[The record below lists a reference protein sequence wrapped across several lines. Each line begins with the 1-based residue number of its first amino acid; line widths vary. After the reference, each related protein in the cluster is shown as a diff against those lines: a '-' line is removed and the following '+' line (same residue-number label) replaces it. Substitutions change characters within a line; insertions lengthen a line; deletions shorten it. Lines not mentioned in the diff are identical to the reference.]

1 MGRRK
6 KKKRK
11 LRSASSSTS
20 SAATEKKPKKS
31 EAGKKEKGTKTRTK
45 AKAKSKAKAKAP
57 TIDNAFDRYFFAPVA
72 PVRPYLLLRLAL
84 LLLAFDCWV
93 DLIPHAGRY
102 GVGDFNVAHF
112 AFLEILPTPTPGI
125 YIGTLLFTGWL
136 ALVMAIRPVRS
147 GMALLF
153 GLYTYGWSMSML
165 DSYQHH
171 YLLSLLLFSCIWF
184 PFAAAPAVFGPT
196 GEKREE
202 DLGRWRIVGGLLLLF
217 FVGDLTMAAC
227 GLRGPLERMLGDSGM
242 LNGIRATAILLGVLL
257 ILMVDEGPKPKG
269 KRSSAW
275 GYVSF
280 CVTCAIVYFYTAIT
294 KLAKDWREGH
304 ALRRLGNSDAF
315 QELQA
320 QAIGDEGL
328 PLFGTM
334 PVDEFWKLMAT
345 GAILV
350 QLVSFAG
357 FLLAAGQ
364 DRWTGWK
371 RYLIAALGLGP
382 LSFHLGAERMLVLE
396 IGWFSYYM
404 LLIVFVVFLPI
415 EVLRPIGAAF
425 SWPAR
430 FLADRF
436 GSDHEDA
443 DTGDDEE
450 ADDAKDEPA
459 ADARVWALLGAGALA
474 SVAVAV
480 TLDLPGA
487 TGAGVLVGLVL
498 VVGGVLA
505 VRKGRLRD
513 ARGWGLGALVAAVSM
528 WLSITQL
535 NDVRY
540 DYYRFVGGDHRRRGE
555 FEEALVAYEKANA
568 YQLHPWCVSRGRDR
582 ECFGSQEAA
591 EARAAELGDEW
602 SVAQS
607 DRKAKEEEMRARVE
621 AMRAAESD
629 E

>member
-11 LRSASSSTS
+11 LRSAPSSSTASTGSEKAS
-20 SAATEKKPKKS
+20 SKAAKKASSKS
-31 EAGKKEKGTKTRTK
+31 PSG
-45 AKAKSKAKAKAP
+45 AKAKKSGKKTSGGAEAKTP
-57 TIDNAFDRYFFAPVA
+57 TIDNVFDRYFFAPVA
-72 PVRPYLLLRLAL
+72 PVRPYVFLRLAL

-112 AFLEILPTPTPGI
+112 AILEILPTPTPGI
-125 YIGTLLFTGWL
+125 YIGTLLLTGWL
-136 ALVMAIRPVRS
+136 ALVMAFRPARS

-171 YLLSLLLFSCIWF
+171 YLLSLVLFSCIWF
-184 PFAAAPAVFGPT
+184 PFPPAKAVFGPT
-196 GEKREE
+196 GEKREA
-202 DLGRWRIVGGLLLLF
+202 DLGRWRILGGLLLLF
-217 FVGDLTMAAC
+217 FLADATMAAC
-227 GLRGPLERMLGDSGM
+227 GLWAPLERIFGESGM
-242 LNGIRATAILLGVLL
+242 LNGVRAATALLGVLL

-320 QAIGDEGL
+320 QAIGDDGL

-334 PVDEFWKLMAT
+334 SVDEFWELMAT

-350 QLVSFAG
+350 QLASATG
-357 FLLAAGQ
+357 FVLTAAQ
-364 DRWTGWK
+364 DRLEGWK
-371 RYLIAALGLGP
+371 RYLVAAFGFAP
-382 LSFHLGAERMLVLE
+382 LSFHIGVERMGLE

-404 LLIVFVVFLPI
+404 LVIVFVVFLPV
-415 EVLRPIGAAF
+415 ELLRPIGAAF
-425 SWPAR
+425 TWPAR
-430 FLADRF
+430 YLAERF
-436 GSDHEDA
+436 GSEDA
-443 DTGDDEE
+443 EPGEE
-450 ADDAKDEPA
+450 SEGKTT
-459 ADARVWALLGAGALA
+459 ADARVWGLVGAGAVA
-474 SVAVAV
+474 SIAVAAS
-480 TLDLPGA
+480 LDLPGA
-487 TGAGVLVGLVL
+487 TGAGVVVGAVL
-498 VVGGVLA
+498 VAGGVHA
-505 VRKGRLRD
+505 IRAGRLRE
-513 ARGWGLGALVAAVSM
+513 ARDWGIGALLAAGCM

-555 FEEALVAYEKANA
+555 FEEALIAYEKANA
-568 YQLHPWCVSRGRDR
+568 YQLHPWCLMAGRSKGD
-582 ECFGSQEAA
+582 CFGSEEAA
-591 EARAAELGDEW
+591 EARAAELGPEW
-602 SVAQS
+602 SVSRS
-607 DRKAKEEEMRARVE
+607 DRKAKEDEMRARVE
-621 AMRAAESD
+621 AMRAAEGD